1 MMIQVKHKKD
11 CCGCTACKNICPK
24 NAIEMVEDE
33 EGFLYPIVNMDKC
46 INCGLC
52 EKICPTINKREKREK
67 NQKAYVINNK
77 DNEVRMESTS
87 GGAFTPIAEYVIEN
101 NGVVFGAI
109 FDDKWNVH
117 HSYTESKDDLQKFRG
132 SKYVQS
138 DLKNTFMEAKT
149 FLEQG
154 RLVCF
159 SGTPCQIQG
168 LKSFLR
174 KEYKNLITVD
184 VVCRA
189 VPSPLV
195 LRKYLEYQKQRN
207 NMSDIKKLVFRDKT
221 KYGYGYSSMRIDG
234 EDNFYREGVETDP
247 YLRSFFNN
255 YSDRPSCFECKFRDK
270 DRISDF
276 TIWDCFTIA
285 EFDKEMSDNLGTTRM
300 IIQTEY
306 GEKIFN
312 IIKEKYNYKEVGLE
326 SAIKNVRELK
336 ESPKPNER
344 RKEFFYDINKMK
356 ESEFFDKYFPN
367 TIKVKS
373 ERAVRRFLA
382 KTVLNDKIKNIVKK
396 IIKKG

>member
-1 MMIQVKHKKD
+1 MIKIENKKN

-33 EGFLYPIVNMDKC
+33 EGFLYPVVDTNKCVNC
-46 INCGLC
+46 RLC
-52 EKICPTINKREKREK
+52 EKVCPIINKQEKQEK

-77 DNEVRMESTS
+77 DNEVRKQSTS

-101 NGVVFGAI
+101 SGVVFGAT
-109 FDDKWNVH
+109 FDNEWNVYH
-117 HSYTESKDDLQKFRG
+117 TYTENENDLQKFRG

-138 DLKNTFMEAKT
+138 NLKNTFTEARN

-174 KEYKNLITVD
+174 KEYENLLTVD

-195 LRKYLEYQKQRN
+195 LRKYLSYQKHIN
-207 NMSDIKKLVFRDKT
+207 NIKDIKKVVFRDKS
-221 KYGYGYSSMRIDG
+221 KYGYGYSSMRVEG
-234 EDNFYREGVETDP
+234 ENYSYQEGVETDP
-247 YLRSFFNN
+247 YLRAFFNN

-285 EFDKEMSDNLGTTRM
+285 EFDKKMSDNLGTTRM
-300 IIQTEY
+300 IIQTAR

-312 IIKEKYNYKEVGLE
+312 SIKGKYNYKEIEVE
-326 SAIKNVRELK
+326 NAIKNVRELK

-344 RKEFFYDINKMK
+344 RKVFFDDINKMEEK
-356 ESEFFDKYFPN
+356 EFFDRYFPN

-382 KTVLNDKIKNIVKK
+382 KTGLNDKIKNTIKK